1 LESQS
6 QYELRGV
13 PRKEMKVLDACG
25 RGIRE
30 GDKSPFDRKEQN
42 ARALKG
48 IRTRR
53 QTTQRLS

>member
-1 LESQS
+1 MQ
-6 QYELRGV
+6 
-13 PRKEMKVLDACG
+13 VLDACG